1 MSKLNQ
7 VTSTTNNQSNQA
19 LSSKAPFLLT
29 AHDNL
34 QVKRG
39 KYLKKAQM
47 IVCYGAGIKHTART
61 TKLGLR
67 RTRVLFKTLGILR
80 AKMESNLVLI

>member
-29 AHDNL
+29 AHDNSQCMFL
-34 QVKRG
+34 YAGVK
-39 KYLKKAQM
+39 YTLEQLV
-47 IVCYGAGIKHTART
+47 IIFSI
-61 TKLGLR
+61 TKLQG
-67 RTRVLFKTLGILR
+67 
-80 AKMESNLVLI
+80 